1 MKLTNAQEVKKW
13 LRTLPLVKKELE
25 LKIQF
30 YKELADDFGKL
41 PGGSDERAGLYLN
54 KIDELKKR
62 IDTIVSDTERL
73 FKLLDEDERLIMTA
87 RYIKLIRWDYIGF
100 HVFYSR
106 RQAIRIHDRAI
117 LKLVGQ
123 TVGEE

>member
-1 MKLTNAQEVKKW
+1 MKLTNANEVKKW
-13 LRTLPLVKKELE
+13 LRTLPLAKKELE

-41 PGGSDERAGLYLN
+41 PGGSDEKTDIYLN
-54 KIDELKKR
+54 KINELKKQ
-62 IDTIVSDTERL
+62 IHVIVSDMERL
-73 FKLLDEDERLIMTA
+73 FKLLDEDERLVMTA
-87 RYIKLIRWDYIGF
+87 RYIKLIRWDYIEF

-117 LKLVGQ
+117 LKLIGQ
-123 TVGEE
+123 NVGEE